1 MAEEGA
7 RVDRWLWAARFFKT
21 RGLAQDAVAGGRVHV
36 NGQRVKPAKA
46 LKEGDRIEIT
56 RGDDRLEVV
65 VEGLSGRRGPAPEAQ
80 ALYRET
86 PESIAEREARR
97 EARRLKAAGRGPAP
111 AHRPDKR
118 DRRRLIRF
126 VRGDSD

>member
-1 MAEEGA
+1 MAEQGV

-46 LKEGDRIEIT
+46 VKAGDRLEIT
-56 RGDDRLEVV
+56 RGDDRVEVI
-65 VEGLSGRRGPAPEAQ
+65 VEALSGRRGPAPEAR
-80 ALYRET
+80 ALYAET
-86 PESIAEREARR
+86 AESVAAREARQ
-97 EARRLKAAGRGPAP
+97 EARRLKAAGRGPGP

-126 VRGDSD
+126 VRGESD